1 MVNTHASPQIA
12 LMGASQVETKF
23 KSRRNMRKISGILA
37 AAALLASVAF
47 VAPAAHA
54 SETITGSGSSFMNAF
69 QQVCSAL
76 YTKNKANY
84 NSTGSG
90 TGRTQFAAGTT
101 DFGGTDSPYSSG
113 APSNFTYVPLV
124 GGAIVIA
131 YNVPGVSNLRLTPK
145 VISDVFTGKV
155 KTWDAA
161 PIKKLNPTAKLP
173 KQTIQVVYRSDS
185 SGTVQNFAN
194 YMIATVGGTW
204 KDNGTWATAIG
215 QSPVGVSAAQNQG
228 VVNTVKQTKFSITI
242 ADPADT
248 KKANLPVALVQN
260 GAGEFV
266 KPTAA
271 SSGRFIGAQKIQTNG
286 LLTWDYKAKV
296 KGAYPINLIAYG
308 LAPTASSKPEKAAAV
323 KDYFTFMIKTCGP
336 QRASSGDY
344 VPVTGKLQAAALRLI
359 ATIK

>member
-1 MVNTHASPQIA
+1 
-12 LMGASQVETKF
+12 
-23 KSRRNMRKISGILA
+23 MRKISGILA

-101 DFGGTDSPYSSG
+101 DFGGTDSPYTSG

-124 GGAIVIA
+124 AGAIVVS
-131 YNVPGVSNLRLTPK
+131 YNVPGVRELRLTPK
-145 VISDVFTGKV
+145 VLSDIFTGTI

-161 PIKKLNPTAKLP
+161 PIKKLNPSAKLP
-173 KQTIQVVYRSDS
+173 KENIQVVYRSDS

-194 YMIATVGGTW
+194 YMIQTVGGNW
-204 KDNGTWATAIG
+204 KDNGTWATALG

-228 VVNTVKQTKFSITI
+228 VVARLSQTQFSISI
-242 ADPADT
+242 ADPADI
-248 KKANLPVALVQN
+248 KKAKLPVASIRN
-260 GAGEFV
+260 GLGEFV
-266 KPTAA
+266 KPTAGTA
-271 SSGRFIGAQKIQTNG
+271 GRFIAAQKVEANG
-286 LLTWDYKAKV
+286 LIKFNYKAKV
-296 KGAYPINLIAYG
+296 RGAYPITLVAYG
-308 LAPTASSKPEKAAAV
+308 LAPTASSKPAKAAAV
-323 KDYFTFMIKTCGP
+323 KDYFTYMVRTCGP
-336 QRASSGDY
+336 QRAASGDY

-359 ATIK
+359 ANIK